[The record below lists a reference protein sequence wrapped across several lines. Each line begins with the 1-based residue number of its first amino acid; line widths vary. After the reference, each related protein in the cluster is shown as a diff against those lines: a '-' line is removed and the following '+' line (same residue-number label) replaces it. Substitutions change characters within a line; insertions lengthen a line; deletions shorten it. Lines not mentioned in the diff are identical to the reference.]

1 MTHTLLLVHAVTTL
15 VIAALIWAIQFT
27 IIPAI
32 LCASEVDWPRHA
44 RTYRRLFWLAFWP
57 LVAIEAGSGVTL
69 AILHPPGLPPWL
81 HAVNLGLLLCAWITT
96 PVVRMLVGHG
106 PVARYNPA
114 GFQRFARLN
123 WIRVLVWTARS
134 AVVITMLSLTAT
146 ARPG

>member
-1 MTHTLLLVHAVTTL
+1 VTQELLLVHAATTL
-15 VIAALIWAIQFT
+15 VIAAVIWGIQLT
-27 IIPAI
+27 IIPTLVRATQ
-32 LCASEVDWPRHA
+32 ADWPRHA

-57 LVAIEAGSGVTL
+57 LVVIEAGSGVTL

-134 AVVITMLSLTAT
+134 AVVITMLSRAAA